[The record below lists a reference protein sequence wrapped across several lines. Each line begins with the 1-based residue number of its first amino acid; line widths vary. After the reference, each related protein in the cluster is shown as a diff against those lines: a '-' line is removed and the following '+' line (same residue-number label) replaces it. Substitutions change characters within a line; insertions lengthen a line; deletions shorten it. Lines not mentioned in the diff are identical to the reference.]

1 MCDWRRPL
9 SEQLGWTAALWALL
23 MVRACAAGATY
34 WPQLDD
40 YIQMH
45 NYLKL
50 FDFPTLQK
58 VVGVLAMRPL
68 AGLADYFVWGR
79 MFGFMLLGVA
89 IISLLYAAAA
99 VLLWSV
105 LGRFF
110 RVGPLF
116 PIIMVLLP
124 LGMEG
129 TYWMSA
135 STRVVVGLF
144 WAALAA
150 WMFFKWLDTSK
161 PWALTSFLTCQILPF
176 GFYEQAG
183 VFAVTLTVG
192 LAILCW
198 IKEKKHGKKC
208 LLAVLWAPAA
218 MVLYLLLTKLLSGG
232 GVYGSRSA
240 LMLPTTPYYFN
251 TFLPNILGQI
261 RTVFLNANLRI
272 LSRGFLRAVRELLAG
287 RLILWFLLTAAL
299 CAFLW
304 RLGREGE
311 PRGECFPLWA
321 QLISGLLLAA
331 GPVTLF
337 LILDSP
343 WFSLRGAVTSF
354 PGLALAIDGAAEA
367 IWRKLKAPRSVPA
380 GLAALCALVFCM
392 AGASEVMDY
401 RDTYLADQR
410 AASAVLNTVREDLSG
425 REDIKSLTVGVL
437 GMEASFLPRQ
447 SYRWHEHIVG
457 CTESG
462 WAFSGLVGSMAEEGE
477 KMPSLTPLPSWPLYR
492 RWNAEVNRPD
502 RFDLLY
508 YYDGSALE
516 PVTLEQTEEKTYRVL
531 RADGA
536 QLGHIWEEPDGVAYF
551 ELEAS

>member
-1 MCDWRRPL
+1 MCDRRRPL
-9 SEQLGWTAALWALL
+9 REQLGWTAALWALL

-116 PIIMVLLP
+116 PVIMVLLP

-161 PWALTSFLTCQILPF
+161 PWVLTSFLTCQLLPF

-192 LAILCW
+192 LSILCW
-198 IKEKKHGKKC
+198 IKQKKHGKKC
-208 LLAVLWAPAA
+208 LLAVLWAPAT
-218 MVLYLLLTKLLSGG
+218 MVLYLLLTRLLSGG
-232 GVYGSRSA
+232 GVYGGRSA

-251 TFLPNILGQI
+251 TFLPDILGQI

-272 LSRGFLRAVRELLAG
+272 LARGFVRTARHLLSG
-287 RLILWFLLTAAL
+287 QLLLWFVTVAAL
-299 CAFLW
+299 CAVLW
-304 RLGREGE
+304 RLGRGE
-311 PRGECFPLWA
+311 KPKSECFLLWV

-331 GPVTLF
+331 APVTLF
-337 LILDSP
+337 LILDNP

-392 AGASEVMDY
+392 AGASEIADY
-401 RDTYLADQR
+401 RDTYQADQR
-410 AASAVLNTVREDLSG
+410 AARAVLDVISADLADEEDYPALS
-425 REDIKSLTVGVL
+425 VGIL
-437 GMEASFLPRQ
+437 GLEPTFLPRQ
-447 SYRWHEHIVG
+447 NYLWHEHVTG
-457 CTESG
+457 CTESS
-462 WAFSGLVGSMAEEGE
+462 WAFSGLVGSLADGLAL
-477 KMPSLTPLPSWPLYR
+477 PSLSPLPSAPLYR

-536 QLGHIWEEPDGVAYF
+536 QLGRIWEEPDGVAYF

>member
-1 MCDWRRPL
+1 MCDRRRPL
-9 SEQLGWTAALWALL
+9 REQLGWTAALWALL
-23 MVRACAAGATY
+23 MVRACAAGVTY

-45 NYLKL
+45 NYLEL

-79 MFGFMLLGVA
+79 MFGSMLLGVA

-116 PIIMVLLP
+116 PVIMVLLP

-150 WMFFKWLDTSK
+150 WLFFKWLDTSK
-161 PWALTSFLTCQILPF
+161 LWALTSFLTCQLLPF

-183 VFAVTLTVG
+183 IFAVTLTVG
-192 LAILCW
+192 LAILCR
-198 IKEKKHGKKC
+198 IKEKKHGKKS

-218 MVLYLLLTKLLSGG
+218 MVLYLLLTKLLSGD

-240 LMLPTTPYYFN
+240 LMLPTTPYYFS
-251 TFLPNILGQI
+251 TFLPDILGQI

-272 LSRGFLRAVRELLAG
+272 LTRGFLRAARELLSG
-287 RLILWFLLTAAL
+287 QLLLWFVTVAAL
-299 CAFLW
+299 CVVLW
-304 RLGREGE
+304 RLGREGK
-311 PRGECFPLWA
+311 PKSECFPLWV

-331 GPVTLF
+331 APVTLF
-337 LILDSP
+337 LILDNP

-354 PGLALAIDGAAEA
+354 PGLALVADGITE
-367 IWRKLKAPRSVPA
+367 WVWNKTGVRRGLPA

-392 AGASEVMDY
+392 AGASEVTDY
-401 RDTYLADQR
+401 RDTYLADQK

-536 QLGHIWEEPDGVAYF
+536 QLGHVWEEPDGVAYF